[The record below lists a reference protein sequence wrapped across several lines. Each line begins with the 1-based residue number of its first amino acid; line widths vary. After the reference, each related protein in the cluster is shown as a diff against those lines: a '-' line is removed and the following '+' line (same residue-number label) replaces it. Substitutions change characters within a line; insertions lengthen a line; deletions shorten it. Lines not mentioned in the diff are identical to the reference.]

1 MCSSNSGTSCHLLW
15 SEGAPGGGHLEIF
28 TCLLFGGFHDRDG
41 IYKGMAEFY
50 LKFKELNIPSEL
62 HIYANADHGFG
73 IRPGDKWPVQNGRK
87 HSLRGFM
94 MLI

>member
-1 MCSSNSGTSCHLLW
+1 MV
-15 SEGAPGGGHLEIF
+15 
-28 TCLLFGGFHDRDG
+28 
-41 IYKGMAEFY
+41 EFY

-62 HIYANADHGFG
+62 HIYANAGHGFG